1 MVQMENGSRDDNSAH
16 RPLSYADLVRWFIIV
31 ALVVSG
37 VALAFAIK
45 ETLLLFAIAFL
56 IAMVLNPG
64 VVLLERRG
72 LQRGLAVALLIVV
85 LFAVLALVVLL
96 VVPPF
101 SEQLQQLIE
110 QIPGEWSQLYE
121 QIQGWIKTYPALQ
134 QALPSH
140 AGDMLNMVTGQVGGV
155 ANFLLRS
162 TLNLANGILVV
173 LLCFLVVIFTLIE
186 PEPIT
191 AAYLE
196 LVPPRYREPAFRS
209 LARMMHQV
217 SAWARG
223 VLINGIAT
231 GASTGILLALVGV
244 QPAFVFGV
252 LAFLG
257 EFVPIVG
264 PVIVAIPA
272 LFVAASM
279 GFGKFVLALLSVLF
293 VQQVETNLLIP
304 FIMGKQM
311 KLHAVTIIFFTFAM
325 SSLFGFLGLILV
337 VPTAAM
343 IKILISEFYLR
354 PRGIRPESVIRQ
366 ARELASGQIKVE

>member
-1 MVQMENGSRDDNSAH
+1 MVQMENGPNREDNTA
-16 RPLSYADLVRWFIIV
+16 RPLSYGDLVRWFLIVMLV
-31 ALVVSG
+31 ALG

-56 IAMVLNPG
+56 LAMVLNPG
-64 VVLLERRG
+64 VALLEGRGLKRGVAVVLLIIV
-72 LQRGLAVALLIVV
+72 LLVILTLVA
-85 LFAVLALVVLL
+85 LL

-101 SEQLQQLIE
+101 FEQLQQLIE
-110 QIPGEWSQLYE
+110 QIPGEWSRLYE
-121 QIQGWIKTYPALQ
+121 QIRGWIKTYPALQ
-134 QALPSH
+134 QALPSR
-140 AGDMLNMVTGQVGGV
+140 AGDMLNTVTAQVGGI

-162 TLNLANGILVV
+162 TLNLANGLLVA

-186 PEPIT
+186 PEPMTI
-191 AAYLE
+191 AYLE
-196 LVPPRYREPAFRS
+196 LVPPRYREPAYRS

-223 VLINGIAT
+223 VVINGIAT

-244 QPAFVFGV
+244 QPAFLFGV

-257 EFVPIVG
+257 EFVPIIG

-279 GFGKFVLALLSVLF
+279 GIGKFVLALLSVLF
-293 VQQVETNLLIP
+293 VQQVETNLLVP
-304 FIMGKQM
+304 FIMGRQM

-337 VPTAAM
+337 VPTAALV
-343 IKILISEFYLR
+343 KIVISEFYLR
-354 PRGIRPESVIRQ
+354 PRGIRPESVMRQ
-366 ARELASGQIKVE
+366 AHELASGQIKIE

>member
-1 MVQMENGSRDDNSAH
+1 MENGSSHDNGGD
-16 RPLSYADLVRWFIIV
+16 RPLSYADLVRWFVIV
-31 ALVVSG
+31 ALFALSA
-37 VALAFAIK
+37 ALAIAIK

-56 IAMVLNPG
+56 IAMVLNPA
-64 VVLLERRG
+64 VSLLERRG
-72 LQRGLAVALLIVV
+72 LKRGLAVGLLIVGLV
-85 LFAVLALVVLL
+85 AIFALVVFLIA
-96 VVPPF
+96 PPF
-101 SEQLQQLIE
+101 FEQLQQLIE
-110 QIPGEWSQLYE
+110 QVPGEWNRLYE
-121 QIQGWIKTYPALQ
+121 QIQGLIKTYPALQ
-134 QALPSH
+134 QVLPSR
-140 AGDMLNMVTGQVGGV
+140 AGDMLNTVTAQVGGI

-162 TLNLANGILVV
+162 TLNLVNGLFVG

-186 PEPIT
+186 PDPIIT
-191 AAYLE
+191 AYLE

-223 VLINGIAT
+223 VVINGIAT

-244 QPAFVFGV
+244 QPAFLFGV

-257 EFVPIVG
+257 EFVPIIG

-293 VQQVETNLLIP
+293 VQQIETNLLVP

-337 VPTAAM
+337 VPSAAM
-343 IKILISEFYLR
+343 VKILISEFYLR

-366 ARELASGQIKVE
+366 ARELASGQIKID

>member
-1 MVQMENGSRDDNSAH
+1 MVQMENGSSHDNGGD
-16 RPLSYADLVRWFIIV
+16 RPLSYADLVRWFVIV
-31 ALVVSG
+31 ALFALSA
-37 VALAFAIK
+37 ALAIAIK

-56 IAMVLNPG
+56 IAMVLNPA
-64 VVLLERRG
+64 VSLLERRG
-72 LQRGLAVALLIVV
+72 LKRGLAVGLLIVGLV
-85 LFAVLALVVLL
+85 AIFALVVFLIA
-96 VVPPF
+96 PPF
-101 SEQLQQLIE
+101 FEQLQQLIE
-110 QIPGEWSQLYE
+110 QVPGEWNRLYE
-121 QIQGWIKTYPALQ
+121 QIQGLIKTYPALQ
-134 QALPSH
+134 QVLPSR
-140 AGDMLNMVTGQVGGV
+140 AGDMLNTVTAQVGGI

-162 TLNLANGILVV
+162 TLNLVNGLFVG

-186 PEPIT
+186 PDPIIT
-191 AAYLE
+191 AYLE
-196 LVPPRYREPAFRS
+196 LVPLRYREPAFRS

-223 VLINGIAT
+223 IVINGIAT

-244 QPAFVFGV
+244 QPAFLFGV

-257 EFVPIVG
+257 EFVPIIG

-293 VQQVETNLLIP
+293 VQQIETNLLVP

-337 VPTAAM
+337 VPSAAM
-343 IKILISEFYLR
+343 VKILISEFYLR

-366 ARELASGQIKVE
+366 ARELASGQIKID

>member
-1 MVQMENGSRDDNSAH
+1 MVQMENGSSDDRAAD
-16 RPLSYADLVRWFIIV
+16 RPLSYADLVRWFVIV
-31 ALVVSG
+31 ALVALSVA
-37 VALAFAIK
+37 VALAIK

-64 VVLLERRG
+64 VALLERRG
-72 LQRGLAVALLIVV
+72 LKRGLAVGFLIIVLLAILALIVF
-85 LFAVLALVVLL
+85 LIA
-96 VVPPF
+96 PPF
-101 SEQLQQLIE
+101 FEQLQQLIE
-110 QIPGEWSQLYE
+110 QIPGEWSRLYE
-121 QIQGWIKTYPALQ
+121 QIQGWIKTYPTLQ

-140 AGDMLNMVTGQVGGV
+140 AGDMLNTVTAQVGGI

-162 TLNLANGILVV
+162 TLNLVNGVLVA

-196 LVPPRYREPAFRS
+196 LVPPRYRDPAFRS

-223 VLINGIAT
+223 IVINGIAT

-244 QPAFVFGV
+244 QPAFLFGV

-257 EFVPIVG
+257 EFVPIIG
-264 PVIVAIPA
+264 PVIVAIPI

-293 VQQVETNLLIP
+293 VQQVETNLLVP

-311 KLHAVTIIFFTFAM
+311 RLHAVTIIFFTFAM
-325 SSLFGFLGLILV
+325 NSLFGFLGLILV
-337 VPTAAM
+337 VPTAALV
-343 IKILISEFYLR
+343 KILISEFYLR
-354 PRGIRPESVIRQ
+354 PRGIRAESVIRQ
-366 ARELASGQIKVE
+366 ARELVSGEIKIE

>member
-1 MVQMENGSRDDNSAH
+1 
-16 RPLSYADLVRWFIIV
+16 
-31 ALVVSG
+31 
-37 VALAFAIK
+37 
-45 ETLLLFAIAFL
+45 
-56 IAMVLNPG
+56 
-64 VVLLERRG
+64 
-72 LQRGLAVALLIVV
+72 
-85 LFAVLALVVLL
+85 
-96 VVPPF
+96 
-101 SEQLQQLIE
+101 
-110 QIPGEWSQLYE
+110 
-121 QIQGWIKTYPALQ
+121 
-134 QALPSH
+134 
-140 AGDMLNMVTGQVGGV
+140 MLNNVTGQVGGI

-162 TLNLANGILVV
+162 TLNLANGVLVA
-173 LLCFLVVIFTLIE
+173 LLCLLVVIFTLIE

-196 LVPPRYREPAFRS
+196 LVPPRYRDPAFRS

-223 VLINGIAT
+223 VVINGIAT

-244 QPAFVFGV
+244 QPAFLFGV

-293 VQQVETNLLIP
+293 VQQVETNLLVP

-311 KLHAVTIIFFTFAM
+311 KLHAATIVFFTFAM

-343 IKILISEFYLR
+343 VKILISEFYLR
-354 PRGIRPESVIRQ
+354 PRGIRPESVIHQ
-366 ARELASGQIKVE
+366 ARELASGQIRIE

>member
-1 MVQMENGSRDDNSAH
+1 MVQIENGPRDGNGAD
-16 RPLSYADLVRWFIIV
+16 RPLSYADLVRWFVIVGLV
-31 ALVVSG
+31 ALG
-37 VALAFAIK
+37 VAIAIAIK

-56 IAMVLNPG
+56 IAMVLNPA

-72 LQRGLAVALLIVV
+72 LKRGLAVGLLIIV
-85 LFAVLALVVLL
+85 LFAMLALVVFL
-96 VVPPF
+96 VFPPF
-101 SEQLQQLIE
+101 FEQLQQLIE
-110 QIPGEWSQLYE
+110 QIPGEWNRLYD
-121 QIQGWIKTYPALQ
+121 QIQGWIKTYPTLQ
-134 QALPSH
+134 QALPSR
-140 AGDMLNMVTGQVGGV
+140 AGDMLNTVTAQVGGI

-162 TLNLANGILVV
+162 TLNLANGILVA
-173 LLCFLVVIFTLIE
+173 LLCLLVVIFTLIE

-191 AAYLE
+191 AAYLK
-196 LVPPRYREPAFRS
+196 LVPPRYREPAYRS

-223 VLINGIAT
+223 IVINGVAT

-244 QPAFVFGV
+244 QPAFLFGV

-279 GFGKFVLALLSVLF
+279 GLGKFVLALLSVLF
-293 VQQVETNLLIP
+293 VQQVETNLLVP

-337 VPTAAM
+337 VPAAAM
-343 IKILISEFYLR
+343 VKILISEFYLR
-354 PRGIRPESVIRQ
+354 PRGIRPESVARQ
-366 ARELASGQIKVE
+366 ARELASVQIKIE

>member
-121 QIQGWIKTYPALQ
+121 QIQGWIKTYPTLQ

-186 PEPIT
+186 PDPIT